1 MQEKLTEL
9 QMTATTYSFCH
20 PTCPCQGGIWLRA
33 PYLAAEGDLRGADLL
48 QHSIRRW
55 NLSLLARVSLPAT
68 FQHWWAAAAMNGP
81 VWKAMEPGSEH
92 DAARYPAL
100 DVAA

>member
-1 MQEKLTEL
+1 
-9 QMTATTYSFCH
+9 MTATVYSFCY
-20 PTCPCQGGIWLRA
+20 PTCPCQQGNGLLLT
-33 PYLAAEGDLRGADLL
+33 PYLASEGDRQGADLV

-55 NLSLLARVSLPAT
+55 NLSLMARTSFPAT

-81 VWKAMEPGSEH
+81 VWKAMEPDSEH
-92 DAARYPAL
+92 DAASCPAL